1 MIRRLAGF
9 LRGSVEALEE
19 RNFRLLWIGQTTSGL
34 GDTLV
39 YVALAFAVLAL
50 TGSAVDVGLVLAA
63 NALPRVVLLLVGG
76 VWADRLPR
84 QLVMVGCDV
93 LNGVLQAAL
102 AILFLTGNAELWHLL
117 VVAALSGATSAFF
130 IPAANGLMPQV
141 VSAPRLQQAN
151 ALMNLSQSVTW
162 VVGPTVSG
170 LIVATG
176 GPGWVFALDAIS
188 FAISAVSLLA
198 MRLPPLFTPERR
210 AFLDDLVHGWREV
223 TARSWFMAGLVVF
236 ALGNMASAS
245 FQVLGPVVADRE
257 LGGASA
263 WGFILTGGALGGLAG
278 GAVALRWKPPR
289 PLRASFGIG
298 PLIYVP
304 LLLLIPPLP
313 VWALA
318 LADFGAIFSIILGNT
333 LWDTTVQQQVP
344 QESLSRVNSYDW
356 MVSLI
361 FQPIAFAI
369 VGPLTLAIGEA
380 QTLSLAF
387 ALGVGANVTVLA
399 VPSVRNLRS
408 REGAAPGGSASA
420 TVPDAVPPDGVPSGP
435 A

>member
-9 LRGSVEALEE
+9 LRGSVDALEE

-50 TGSAVDVGLVLAA
+50 TGSAIDLGLVLAA
-63 NALPRVVLLLVGG
+63 NALPRVILLLVGG

-84 QLVMVGCDV
+84 QLVMVVCDIV
-93 LNGVLQAAL
+93 RAVLQAAL

-117 VVAALSGATSAFF
+117 VAAALNGAASAFF

-141 VSAPRLQQAN
+141 IGAPRLQQAN

-162 VVGPTVSG
+162 VLGPTLSG
-170 LIVATG
+170 LIVATS
-176 GPGWVFALDAIS
+176 GPGWVFAIDAVS
-188 FAISAVSLLA
+188 FAISTGSLLA
-198 MRLPPLFTPERR
+198 MRLPALVTPERR
-210 AFLDDLVHGWREV
+210 AFLDDLAHGWREV

-245 FQVLGPVVADRE
+245 FQVLGPLVADRE

-263 WGFILTGGALGGLAG
+263 WGLILTGGALGGLAG
-278 GAVALRWKPPR
+278 GAVALRWRPSR
-289 PLRASFGIG
+289 PLLASFGMG
-298 PLIYVP
+298 PLIFIP
-304 LLLLIPPLP
+304 LLLLIPPAP
-313 VWALA
+313 VLA
-318 LADFGAIFSIILGNT
+318 LAAADFAAVGAIILGNT
-333 LWDTTVQQQVP
+333 LWDTTVQENVP

-361 FQPIAFAI
+361 FQPIAFAV
-369 VGPLTLAIGEA
+369 VGPLAVAVGEADTLILAFLLGTGANLAI
-380 QTLSLAF
+380 
-387 ALGVGANVTVLA
+387 LA
-399 VPSVRNLRS
+399 VPSVRNLRR
-408 REGAAPGGSASA
+408 REVTSAGTS
-420 TVPDAVPPDGVPSGP
+420 VP
-435 A
+435 

>member
-9 LRGSVEALEE
+9 LRGSVDALEE

-50 TGSAVDVGLVLAA
+50 TGSAIDLGLVLAA
-63 NALPRVVLLLVGG
+63 NALPRVILLLVGG

-93 LNGVLQAAL
+93 VRGLLQAAL
-102 AILFLTGNAELWHLL
+102 AILFLTGTAELWHFLL
-117 VVAALSGATSAFF
+117 AAVLNGAASAFF

-141 VSAPRLQQAN
+141 ISAPRLQQAN
-151 ALMNLSQSVTW
+151 ALMNLSQSLTW
-162 VVGPTVSG
+162 VLGPTLSG

-176 GPGWVFALDAIS
+176 GPGWVFAIDAVS
-188 FAISAVSLLA
+188 FGVSTVSLLA
-198 MRLPPLFTPERR
+198 LSLPRTMAAAAGRS
-210 AFLDDLVHGWREV
+210 FLDDLAGGWREV
-223 TARSWFMAGLVVF
+223 ASRSWFMAGLAVF

-263 WGFILTGGALGGLAG
+263 WGLILTGGALGGLVG
-278 GAVALRWKPPR
+278 GAVALRWRPSR
-289 PLRASFGIG
+289 PLVAAFAIDV
-298 PLIYVP
+298 LIFIP
-304 LLLLIPPLP
+304 LLLLIPPSA

-318 LADFGAIFSIILGNT
+318 VADFGAIFAIILGNT

-369 VGPLTLAIGEA
+369 VGPLAVAVGEA
-380 QTLSLAF
+380 QTLILAF
-387 ALGVGANVTVLA
+387 VIGTGANLAILA
-399 VPSVRNLRS
+399 VPSVRNLRR
-408 REGAAPGGSASA
+408 REVTAAGI
-420 TVPDAVPPDGVPSGP
+420 P
-435 A
+435 AP

>member
-9 LRGSVEALEE
+9 LRGSVDALEE

-50 TGSAVDVGLVLAA
+50 TGSAIDLGLVLAA

-84 QLVMVGCDV
+84 QLVMVGSDIV
-93 LNGVLQAAL
+93 RGLLQAAL

-117 VVAALSGATSAFF
+117 VAAGLNGAASAFF

-141 VSAPRLQQAN
+141 IGGPRLQQAN

-162 VVGPTVSG
+162 VLGPTLSG

-176 GPGWVFALDAIS
+176 GPGWVFAIDAVS
-188 FAISAVSLLA
+188 FAVSTGSLLA
-198 MRLPPLFTPERR
+198 MRIPKLAVPERR
-210 AFLDDLVHGWREV
+210 AFLDDLAHGWREV
-223 TARSWFMAGLVVF
+223 TARSWFLAGLVVF
-236 ALGNMASAS
+236 ALGNMASAG
-245 FQVLGPVVADRE
+245 FPVLGPVVADRE

-263 WGFILTGGALGGLAG
+263 WGLILTGGALGGLAG
-278 GAVALRWKPPR
+278 GAVALHWRPSR
-289 PLRASFGIG
+289 PLVASFGIG
-298 PLIYVP
+298 PLMFIP
-304 LLLLIPPLP
+304 LLLLIPPSP

-318 LADFGAIFSIILGNT
+318 LADFGAIFAVILGNT

-369 VGPLTLAIGEA
+369 VGPLAVAVGEAETLILAFVVGTGANLAI
-380 QTLSLAF
+380 
-387 ALGVGANVTVLA
+387 LA
-399 VPSVRNLRS
+399 VPSVRNLRR
-408 REGAAPGGSASA
+408 REAEDRLP
-420 TVPDAVPPDGVPSGP
+420 
-435 A
+435 

>member
-1 MIRRLAGF
+1 VIRRLAGF
-9 LRGSVEALEE
+9 LRGSVDALEE

-50 TGSAVDVGLVLAA
+50 TGSAIDLGLVLAA

-84 QLVMVGCDV
+84 QLVMVGSDIV
-93 LNGVLQAAL
+93 RGLLQAAL

-117 VVAALSGATSAFF
+117 VAAALNGAASAFF

-141 VSAPRLQQAN
+141 IGASRLQQAN

-162 VVGPTVSG
+162 VLGPTISG
-170 LIVATG
+170 LIVVTG
-176 GPGWVFALDAIS
+176 GPGWVFAIDAVS
-188 FAISAVSLLA
+188 FAISTGSLLA
-198 MRLPPLFTPERR
+198 MRIPKLAVPERR
-210 AFLDDLVHGWREV
+210 AFVDDLAHGWREV
-223 TARSWFMAGLVVF
+223 TARSWFLAGLVVF
-236 ALGNMASAS
+236 ALGNMASAG
-245 FQVLGPVVADRE
+245 FPVLGPVVADRE

-263 WGFILTGGALGGLAG
+263 WGLILTGGALGGLAG
-278 GAVALRWKPPR
+278 GAVALHWRPSR
-289 PLRASFGIG
+289 PLVASFGIG
-298 PLIYVP
+298 PLMFIP
-304 LLLLIPPLP
+304 LLLLIPPSP

-318 LADFGAIFSIILGNT
+318 LADFGAIFAVILGNT

-369 VGPLTLAIGEA
+369 VGPLAVAVGEAETLILAFVVGTGANLAI
-380 QTLSLAF
+380 
-387 ALGVGANVTVLA
+387 LA
-399 VPSVRNLRS
+399 VPGVRNLRRRDLVAAAS
-408 REGAAPGGSASA
+408 RAP
-420 TVPDAVPPDGVPSGP
+420 
-435 A
+435 

>member
-9 LRGSVEALEE
+9 LRGSVDALEE

-50 TGSAVDVGLVLAA
+50 TGSAIDLGLVLAA

-84 QLVMVGCDV
+84 QLVMVGSDIV
-93 LNGVLQAAL
+93 RGLLQAAL
-102 AILFLTGNAELWHLL
+102 AILFLTGSAELWHL
-117 VVAALSGATSAFF
+117 VVAAALNGAASAFF
-130 IPAANGLMPQV
+130 IPAANGLTPQV

-162 VVGPTVSG
+162 VLGPTLSG
-170 LIVATG
+170 IIVATG
-176 GPGWVFALDAIS
+176 GPGWVFAIDAVS
-188 FAISAVSLLA
+188 FAISTGSLLA
-198 MRLPPLFTPERR
+198 MRIPTLVAPERR
-210 AFLDDLVHGWREV
+210 AFLDDLAHGWREV
-223 TARSWFMAGLVVF
+223 TARSWFIASLVVF
-236 ALGNMASAS
+236 ALGNMASAG
-245 FQVLGPVVADRE
+245 FPVLGPVVADRE

-263 WGFILTGGALGGLAG
+263 WGLILTGGALGGLAG
-278 GAVALRWKPPR
+278 GAVALRWRPSR
-289 PLRASFGIG
+289 PLVASFGIG
-298 PLIYVP
+298 PLMFIP
-304 LLLLIPPLP
+304 LLLLIPPSP

-318 LADFGAIFSIILGNT
+318 LADFGAIFAVILGNT

-369 VGPLTLAIGEA
+369 VGPLAVAVGEAETLILAFVVGTGANLAI
-380 QTLSLAF
+380 
-387 ALGVGANVTVLA
+387 LA
-399 VPSVRNLRS
+399 VPGVRNLR
-408 REGAAPGGSASA
+408 RRDLP
-420 TVPDAVPPDGVPSGP
+420 
-435 A
+435 

>member
-9 LRGSVEALEE
+9 LRGSVDALEE

-50 TGSAVDVGLVLAA
+50 TGSAIDLGLVLAA

-84 QLVMVGCDV
+84 QLVMVGSDIV
-93 LNGVLQAAL
+93 RGLLQAAL

-117 VVAALSGATSAFF
+117 VAAALNGAASAFF

-141 VSAPRLQQAN
+141 IGASRLQQAN

-162 VVGPTVSG
+162 VLGPTISG
-170 LIVATG
+170 LIVVTG
-176 GPGWVFALDAIS
+176 GPGWVFAIDAVS
-188 FAISAVSLLA
+188 FAISTGSLLA
-198 MRLPPLFTPERR
+198 MRIPKLAVPERR
-210 AFLDDLVHGWREV
+210 AFVDDLAHGWREV
-223 TARSWFMAGLVVF
+223 TARSWFLAGLVVF
-236 ALGNMASAS
+236 ALGNMASAG
-245 FQVLGPVVADRE
+245 FPVLGPVVADRE

-263 WGFILTGGALGGLAG
+263 WGLILTGGALGGLAG
-278 GAVALRWKPPR
+278 GAVALHWRPSR
-289 PLRASFGIG
+289 PLVASFGIG
-298 PLIYVP
+298 PLMFIP
-304 LLLLIPPLP
+304 LLLLIPPSP

-318 LADFGAIFSIILGNT
+318 LADFGAIFAVILGNT

-369 VGPLTLAIGEA
+369 VGPLAVAVGEAETLILAFVVGTGANLAI
-380 QTLSLAF
+380 
-387 ALGVGANVTVLA
+387 LA
-399 VPSVRNLRS
+399 VPGVRNLRRRDLVAAAS
-408 REGAAPGGSASA
+408 RAP
-420 TVPDAVPPDGVPSGP
+420 
-435 A
+435 

>member
-9 LRGSVEALEE
+9 LRGSVDALEE

-50 TGSAVDVGLVLAA
+50 TGSAIDLGLVLAA

-84 QLVMVGCDV
+84 QLVMVGCDIV
-93 LNGVLQAAL
+93 RAVLQAAL

-117 VVAALSGATSAFF
+117 VAAALNGAASAFF

-141 VSAPRLQQAN
+141 VSAARLQKAN

-162 VVGPTVSG
+162 VLGPTLSG

-176 GPGWVFALDAIS
+176 GPGWVFAIDAVS
-188 FAISAVSLLA
+188 FAVSTGSLLA
-198 MRLPPLFTPERR
+198 MRIPKLAVPERR
-210 AFLDDLVHGWREV
+210 AFLDDLAHGWREV
-223 TARSWFMAGLVVF
+223 TARSWFLAGLVVF
-236 ALGNMASAS
+236 ALGNMASAG
-245 FQVLGPVVADRE
+245 FPVLGPVVADRE

-263 WGFILTGGALGGLAG
+263 WGLILTGGALGGLAG
-278 GAVALRWKPPR
+278 GAVALHWRPSR
-289 PLRASFGIG
+289 PLVASFGIG
-298 PLIYVP
+298 PLMFIP
-304 LLLLIPPLP
+304 LLLLISPSP

-318 LADFGAIFSIILGNT
+318 LADFGAIFAVILGNT

-369 VGPLTLAIGEA
+369 VGPLAVAVGEAETLILAFVVGTGANLAI
-380 QTLSLAF
+380 
-387 ALGVGANVTVLA
+387 LA
-399 VPSVRNLRS
+399 VPGVRNLRR
-408 REGAAPGGSASA
+408 REAAA
-420 TVPDAVPPDGVPSGP
+420 TGIP
-435 A
+435 AP

>member
-9 LRGSVEALEE
+9 LRGSVDALEE

-50 TGSAVDVGLVLAA
+50 TGSAIDLGLVLAA

-93 LNGVLQAAL
+93 VRAVLQAAL
-102 AILFLTGNAELWHLL
+102 AILFLTGNAELWHLG
-117 VVAALSGATSAFF
+117 VAAALNGAASAFF
-130 IPAANGLMPQV
+130 IPAANGLIPQV
-141 VSAPRLQQAN
+141 VSGPRLQQAN

-162 VVGPTVSG
+162 VLGPTLSG
-170 LIVATG
+170 LIVATS
-176 GPGWVFALDAIS
+176 GPGWVFAIDAVS
-188 FAISAVSLLA
+188 FAVSTGSLLA
-198 MRLPPLFTPERR
+198 MRLPGLVAPARR
-210 AFLDDLVHGWREV
+210 AFLDDLTHGWREV
-223 TARSWFMAGLVVF
+223 RARSWFMAGLVVF

-263 WGFILTGGALGGLAG
+263 WGLILTGGALGGLAG
-278 GAVALRWKPPR
+278 GAIALRFRPSR
-289 PLRASFGIG
+289 PLLASFGMG
-298 PLIYVP
+298 PLMFIP
-304 LLLLIPPLP
+304 LLLLIPPAP
-313 VWALA
+313 VLA
-318 LADFGAIFSIILGNT
+318 LAAADFAAVGAIILGNT
-333 LWDTTVQQQVP
+333 LWDTTVQENVP

-361 FQPIAFAI
+361 FQPIAFAV
-369 VGPLTLAIGEA
+369 VGPLAVAVGEGETLI
-380 QTLSLAF
+380 LAWV
-387 ALGVGANVTVLA
+387 LGTGANLAVLA
-399 VPSVRNLRS
+399 VPSVRNVRR
-408 REGAAPGGSASA
+408 REVTGAGTS
-420 TVPDAVPPDGVPSGP
+420 VP
-435 A
+435 